1 LLYDRAMLVKDLIKQ
16 EKKRQREQL
25 SLIASENYAPKE
37 VREASA
43 SVFMNKYSEG
53 YPGKRYYGGNKI
65 VDKLETY
72 TQDLVKKIFGAEHAN
87 VQPYSGTPA
96 NLAVYLSVLNFGD
109 TVLSMALD
117 QGGHL
122 SHGHSLSFSGQ
133 AYRFVFYGVDRKTE
147 RIDYKKL
154 EALAKKYKPKMIVAG
169 ASAYSRKI
177 DFKKISGIAQKIGA
191 YSLADISHIA
201 GLVAVG
207 QHKNPAPYFDFVVTT
222 THKTLRG
229 PRGAIIMCKKKFAS
243 QVDKAV
249 FPGIQGGPHNHTIAA
264 KAACLELVQEL
275 PFKKYIQQVVANAQ
289 TFAGELKKKGWR
301 IISGGTD
308 NHLFLV
314 DVFRKGITG
323 AQAETALEEVSI
335 IVNKNMIPYDRR
347 KPLNPSGIRIGTPAV
362 TTRGMK
368 EREMKKL
375 AELVDETLKNITNL
389 KKLERI
395 KKEVSKLVKK
405 FPVPE

>member
-1 LLYDRAMLVKDLIKQ
+1 MLARDLIKK
-16 EKKRQREQL
+16 EEKRQQEQL
-25 SLIASENYAPKE
+25 SLIASENYASGE
-37 VREASA
+37 VRDASA

-53 YPGKRYYGGNKI
+53 YPHRRYYGGNKV
-65 VDKLETY
+65 VDELESY
-72 TQDLVKKIFGAEHAN
+72 TQDLTKKIFGAEYVN

-96 NLAVYLSVLNFGD
+96 NLAVYLSVLSFGD

-122 SHGHSLSFSGQ
+122 SHGHPLSFSGQ
-133 AYRFVFYGVDRKTE
+133 AYRFVFYGVNKKTE
-147 RIDYKKL
+147 RIDYETL
-154 EALAKKYKPKMIVAG
+154 EVLAKKHRPKMIVAG

-177 DFKKISGIAQKIGA
+177 DFKRIAKVAEKVGA
-191 YSLADISHIA
+191 YSLADIAHIA

-207 QHKNPAPYFDFVVTT
+207 EHENPTPYFDFTTTT

-229 PRGAIIMCKKKFAS
+229 PRGAIIMGKEKFAGKI
-243 QVDKAV
+243 DKAV

-264 KAACLELVQEL
+264 KAACLEQVLKAG
-275 PFKKYIQQVVANAQ
+275 FKKYIRQVIKNAQ
-289 TFAGELKKKGWR
+289 TFASELKKRGWR

-308 NHLFLV
+308 NHLFLL
-314 DVFRKGITG
+314 DVFSRGVTG
-323 AQAETALEEVSI
+323 AQAENALEEVGI
-335 IVNKNMIPYDRR
+335 IVNKNMIPYDSR

-368 EREMKKL
+368 EREMKRL

-389 KKLERI
+389 KELAKV
-395 KKEVSKLVKK
+395 KKEVSKLTRR
-405 FPVPE
+405 FPLSW